1 MTDVAR
7 VHVAPTGKK
16 GLNLWL
22 NAIPLPA
29 TYVIA
34 NHYDRDCRAH
44 MGIYSLRTSE
54 NMTVLNSSSE
64 PAGLQALAELELPPE
79 WGSVYLS
86 CAVLILISCAPPWIS
101 NLDWEIRLPTLPPPC
116 RAVAQTWSY

>member
-1 MTDVAR
+1 MTMTDVAR

-29 TYVIA
+29 TYVIF
-34 NHYDRDCRAH
+34 NHYDQDCRSH

-54 NMTVLNSSSE
+54 NLTAVNPD
-64 PAGLQALAELELPPE
+64 PAGLKALAELQSPPE
-79 WGSVYLS
+79 WGGVYFF
-86 CAVLILISCAPPWIS
+86 CALLILISCAPPWIS
-101 NLDWEIRLPTLPPPC
+101 NLCWEIRLPTLPF
-116 RAVAQTWSY
+116 AVPRRRP